1 MIHLFFWYSDP
12 FSTPARRRRII
23 ADVAK
28 QVLKQYCIT
37 ACKNVYIFRKQ
48 TKAAIIIQCFWKLNQ
63 HNAPIDYRH
72 ASKGILPNQEVQIYT
87 WLNASLLE
95 INEILK
101 DVIAPM
107 QGANVSVVFNIVY
120 VDNSNGHFAMRRV

>member
-1 MIHLFFWYSDP
+1 MEEENPDRPLPAAGNDNSDGREPTIQKSIEHDISVQEFDRKRTCP
-12 FSTPARRRRII
+12 FLLR
-23 ADVAK
+23 
-28 QVLKQYCIT
+28 
-37 ACKNVYIFRKQ
+37 
-48 TKAAIIIQCFWKLNQ
+48 CFWKLNQ

-101 DVIAPM
+101 DVIVPM